1 MAPAL
6 FSSRELHAGLAPKVS
21 SHACMR
27 RHLAT
32 AVLAF
37 VPQVELEK
45 YPMATRRDFTA
56 EHRRRFTAR
65 LLASVAAS
73 QAAIAVHVGAS
84 KATPLAP
91 ALRPRE
97 MMTHKNL
104 VNLDASGRW

>member
-6 FSSRELHAGLAPKVS
+6 FSSRELHAGLAPKAS
-21 SHACMR
+21 SHACVR